1 MDIMNLDDLHNIL
14 MEVGAVS
21 GCHQMPERSFFI
33 KGYQFP
39 LCARCSGL
47 LIGYTIGL
55 CLWAIRKLSVP
66 VCLILCL
73 IMYIDWKLQDMQW
86 IMSTNL
92 RRMLTG
98 IICGVGYIQIVARV
112 TNFIIEALLKLWS

>member
-1 MDIMNLDDLHNIL
+1 MNIMKLDDWHNIL

-47 LIGYTIGL
+47 LIGYIIGL
-55 CLWAIRKLSVP
+55 FLWSVQKLSVP

-73 IMYIDWKLQDMQW
+73 IMYIDWKLQDMHW

-92 RRMLTG
+92 RRLLTG
-98 IICGVGYIQIVARV
+98 TVCGIGYIQIVARV
-112 TNFIIEALLKLWS
+112 TNFTIEALLKLWS